1 MRMNY
6 GNENKIIMVLKWQSS
21 SLSKMLSFISLKK
34 TPHHELHMPQSQF
47 EGDFMLAYKQCFQ
60 ISRTSVYMRVILIQK
75 AESN

>member
-21 SLSKMLSFISLKK
+21 SLSKLLSFISLKK

-47 EGDFMLAYKQCFQ
+47 EGDFMLHTNSAFK
-60 ISRTSVYMRVILIQK
+60 S
-75 AESN
+75 AERLFT